1 VFKQAQNNSLI
12 AIVTL
17 LFSQV
22 LLAGDP
28 TKPKAGF
35 SAKNK
40 TVQTSSDTTV
50 KKSQALKLQSIIKKN
65 NKKIA
70 IISGKHIRVGQKI
83 RGYRLSYI
91 AETYV
96 ILKTEQTSLKLFL
109 FNHKNRLEI
118 KQNGTKKL

>member
-1 VFKQAQNNSLI
+1 VFRQARAKIFLATIALAFTSVLI
-12 AIVTL
+12 
-17 LFSQV
+17 
-22 LLAGDP
+22 AGDP
-28 TKPKAGF
+28 TKPKAGYTG
-35 SAKNK
+35 KNK
-40 TVQTSSDTTV
+40 AVSSTAT
-50 KKSQALKLQSIIKKN
+50 KATKSQALKLQSVIIKN

-118 KQNGTKKL
+118 KQNGT